1 MLPRKSAGRLPPV
14 SSKFW
19 SFLLFFVLQLHHSSL
34 CFCYHVT
41 LFPVYLSSHHLSYF
55 QRTTIILDQ
64 KPTSLITS
72 HILLMIRHCTS
83 ITQFVQTAKHV
94 VVLSPCHPCDL
105 LYWEPREALLT
116 KWRHS
121 PNPLSLSRRH
131 GPRMKELGLVILTCF
146 FLSSVELAGKLL
158 RSLLF
163 LREAWESTKPSAV
176 VPRK

>member
-83 ITQFVQTAKHV
+83 ITQFVPTAKHI

-105 LYWEPREALLT
+105 LWVRHEALLT

-121 PNPLSLSRRH
+121 PNPLSSSRRH
-131 GPRMKELGLVILTCF
+131 GPGMKELGLVILTCS
-146 FLSSVELAGKLL
+146 FLVGWKEC
-158 RSLLF
+158 
-163 LREAWESTKPSAV
+163 
-176 VPRK
+176 